1 MHILQKVVVPA
12 NLTKK
17 LLHNTQCQIF
27 RFEKK
32 ITVFLNYFPKRISH
46 FKNTCD
52 EPELPGHTFKK
63 DSHSHFSF
71 QIPNEEKPHEIS
83 VSYIYLTHTSFLSV
97 FIGIV
102 WKNSTQPCQNT
113 YFYNS

>member
-17 LLHNTQCQIF
+17 LSHNTQCQIF

-63 DSHSHFSF
+63 KTL
-71 QIPNEEKPHEIS
+71 IPTS
-83 VSYIYLTHTSFLSV
+83 VSKSQMRKNLMKYLYHI
-97 FIGIV
+97 FI
-102 WKNSTQPCQNT
+102 
-113 YFYNS
+113 